1 MSCKVS
7 PDGGAVGAA
16 KMGKKKK
23 KKDDEGEKRNKKKDD
38 DPFGKPDE
46 YPRAAAQQVGPKHL
60 VEFHER
66 SDPTKTLATYSMS
79 FEQKLLPRE
88 QVMCWQQII
97 VFNQMVGR
105 MLETTS
111 KFAYASDYTE
121 LLAKLCEG
129 VKKIV
134 GVQKVRLFGVDYNSL
149 GMAREL
155 WLVGGERSLLGKT
168 VALDEYAGCS
178 ATGPPNPIVSH
189 APTDDHK
196 KYGLSY
202 LDMDTCAQHGQTAA
216 LGRA

>member
-1 MSCKVS
+1 
-7 PDGGAVGAA
+7 
-16 KMGKKKK
+16 MGKKKVV
-23 KKDDEGEKRNKKKDD
+23 KKDEAKTKSKKDE
-38 DPFGKPDE
+38 DPFGHPDQ
-46 YPRAAAQQVGPKHL
+46 YPKAAAQHIGAKQL

-66 SDPTKTLATYSMS
+66 NDPTKTLATYSTL
-79 FEQKLLPRE
+79 FEQRLLPRE

>member
-66 SDPTKTLATYSMS
+66 SDPTKTLVTYSMS

-105 MLETTS
+105 MLDTTS
-111 KFAYASDYTE
+111 KFAYNTDYVE

-129 VKKIV
+129 VKK
-134 GVQKVRLFGVDYNSL
+134 VRAHPHR
-149 GMAREL
+149 ARWQMDGRRRESIC
-155 WLVGGERSLLGKT
+155 ESI
-168 VALDEYAGCS
+168 A
-178 ATGPPNPIVSH
+178 PPP
-189 APTDDHK
+189 
-196 KYGLSY
+196 
-202 LDMDTCAQHGQTAA
+202 
-216 LGRA
+216 